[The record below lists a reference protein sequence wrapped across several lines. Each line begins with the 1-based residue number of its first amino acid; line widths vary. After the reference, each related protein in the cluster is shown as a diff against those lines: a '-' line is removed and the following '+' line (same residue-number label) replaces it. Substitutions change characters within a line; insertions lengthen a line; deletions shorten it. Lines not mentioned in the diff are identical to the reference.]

1 MSDQSTILFHDG
13 NSIPQVGLGV
23 WRTPND
29 TAVTAVQAALSAGYR
44 HVDTAAVYENEDGVG
59 EGIRASGI
67 ARSEIFLTTKLWNAD
82 QGYDST
88 LKAFDASLKRLGTD
102 YVDLYLIHW
111 PAPKRDQYVDTWKVF
126 IQLQKEGRARS
137 IGVSNFQP
145 EHLQRL
151 IDETGVTPVINQI
164 ELHPDFPQK
173 ENRAYHEKH
182 RIVTESWSPLGQGT
196 LLENP
201 VVAKVAAKH
210 GRTPAQVII
219 RWHIDNGLVVIPKSV
234 TPSRIEENFKVFDFR
249 LDAEDMAAFAD
260 LEKGGKRIGPDPM
273 SATF

>member
-111 PAPKRDQYVDTWKVF
+111 PAPKRDQYVDTWKAF

-137 IGVSNFQP
+137 IGVSNFHP

-173 ENRAYHEKH
+173 ENRACHEKH

-249 LDAEDMAAFAD
+249 LDAEDMATFAD
-260 LEKGGKRIGPDPM
+260 LEKDGKRIGPDPM
-273 SATF
+273 TAAF